1 MAMPSLKRMFQILEG
16 KIEKGIMIEA
26 GEYNRK
32 GSL

>member
-1 MAMPSLKRMFQILEG
+1 MPSLKRMFQILEG
-16 KIEKGIMIEA
+16 EIEKGIMIEA